1 MYIRVFLFCVLRQLE
16 GFYRVRLLRIRLHQS
31 GSGTGV
37 LLGMLQIKDPQ
48 SINIKDSD
56 TKFSNT
62 IHVMHLLLT
71 STQGIIHDIFPKLI

>member
-1 MYIRVFLFCVLRQLE
+1 MYIRVFLFCVLGQLE
-16 GFYRVRLLRIRLHQS
+16 GFYRVRLLRVRLHSVHQS

-56 TKFSNT
+56 T
-62 IHVMHLLLT
+62 
-71 STQGIIHDIFPKLI
+71 